1 MTEID
6 RLERAPVNEARIG
19 SQHNPSEIENIIMTK
34 RWPKAQ
40 CKVCGKMHLAA
51 IRKIVDTLQ
60 GGEFEFVEP
69 ECPSREAAAEE
80 ES

>member
-1 MTEID
+1 
-6 RLERAPVNEARIG
+6 
-19 SQHNPSEIENIIMTK
+19 MTK

-69 ECPSREAAAEE
+69 ECSSREAAAEE